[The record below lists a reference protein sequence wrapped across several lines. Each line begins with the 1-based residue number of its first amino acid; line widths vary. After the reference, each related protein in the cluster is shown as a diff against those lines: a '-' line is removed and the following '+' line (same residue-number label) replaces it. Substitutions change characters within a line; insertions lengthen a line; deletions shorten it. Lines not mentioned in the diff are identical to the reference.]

1 MIESEP
7 SMKFIVSANYNHKS
21 PYKLPVGR
29 DSRKEP
35 QAWRCNDHHVRFCHE
50 FDLVLKKENQMTE
63 NYRNWK
69 ITFSSQRPLEKV
81 YQAEKNGVIL
91 NAAGR
96 VRIERAV
103 DARIR
108 EYPGE

>member
-1 MIESEP
+1 
-7 SMKFIVSANYNHKS
+7 
-21 PYKLPVGR
+21 
-29 DSRKEP
+29 
-35 QAWRCNDHHVRFCHE
+35 
-50 FDLVLKKENQMTE
+50 MTE